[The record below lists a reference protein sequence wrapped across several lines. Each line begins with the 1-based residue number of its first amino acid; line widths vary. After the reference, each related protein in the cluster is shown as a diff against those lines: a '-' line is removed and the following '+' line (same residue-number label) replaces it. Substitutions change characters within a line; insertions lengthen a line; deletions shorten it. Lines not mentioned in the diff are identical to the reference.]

1 MLFRYIIDVET
12 DTAEHAD
19 VVIAERIGYDEDL
32 SEYGIEDYWLTYVAG
47 PIELNTKESKKF
59 MTGRV

>member
-19 VVIAERIGYDEDL
+19 FVIAERIGYDEDL
-32 SEYGIEDYWLTYVAG
+32 SEYGIKDYWLTCVAG
-47 PIELNTKESKKF
+47 PLSYNIKESKKF